1 MKTSNDP
8 TTAAASVSRVG
19 AATRFTL
26 LRVNRRDGSGEE
38 RVMENAPRR
47 YGRGL
52 FLATVAGGLSSL
64 AWGRPVWSKVSSAL
78 APAEQL
84 VPFVPQSGWRI
95 YTVSGSMP
103 SFDPATWRL
112 HVGALVGHGLDLD
125 YAELRA
131 V

>member
-52 FLATVAGGLSSL
+52 FLATVFGGLTSL
-64 AWGRPVWSKVSSAL
+64 AWGRPVWSRVSGAL
-78 APAEQL
+78 SGVESL
-84 VPFVPQSGWRI
+84 VPLVPHDGWRI
-95 YTVSGSMP
+95 YSVANTMP
-103 SFDPATWRL
+103 TFDPATWRL
-112 HVGALVGHGLDLD
+112 AIDGLVQQKLALS
-125 YAELRA
+125 YQEL
-131 V
+131 